1 MRFYFPKLSNYNNLH
16 IPEIL
21 IQNLFSKP
29 LIGLNK
35 NLETKNMHQ
44 PTQKKKSQTLVP
56 YFADFK
62 AILFCKNNPK
72 NII

>member
-1 MRFYFPKLSNYNNLH
+1 
-16 IPEIL
+16 
-21 IQNLFSKP
+21 
-29 LIGLNK
+29 
-35 NLETKNMHQ
+35 MHQ
-44 PTQKKKSQTLVP
+44 PTQKKSQTLVP